1 MSCCRC
7 RAYVYLPFN
16 RPYSSTTGTTP
27 PLKASNAE
35 WQATAERI
43 QILYEQKMR
52 DYGWYTRSEGVQ
64 AVSLSIEDAYL
75 QTLKRDLLLAADDFT
90 LTQES
95 RLDMNEEEKQRAGL
109 LGSTSRS
116 GGDGVDLDENARMA
130 VELIEKLSSF
140 SDIRQ
145 DDVSYFKGWKSSEGS
160 SSCLLHGRWKL
171 RFTTA
176 ADATFRPG
184 KRGRAVTSQEI
195 DVEKGK
201 FTNVI
206 EFPDNKG
213 KVKGFRVIVEGT
225 PVGSRMR
232 LNFQQIV
239 IERRSRIGL
248 NKIMIPLPN
257 FGFLERFTRGKD
269 GKRRSKGPYFD
280 LLYLDQNMRV
290 HKTGEGKYFV
300 QTRLID

>member
-1 MSCCRC
+1 MKFVVSTVLTKIKQRARGRQINLKQRYGSIFASSNLKLLKKRNSVMGLTSSLFLVLMSCCRC

-16 RPYSSTTGTTP
+16 RPYSPTTGTTP

-75 QTLKRDLLLAADDFT
+75 QTLKRDLLLAADAFT

-130 VELIEKLSSF
+130 VELIEKLSTF

-145 DDVSYFKGWKSSEGS
+145 DDARCGRQGRPGRGVARGSSEEMLS
-160 SSCLLHGRWKL
+160 HL
-171 RFTTA
+171 RE
-176 ADATFRPG
+176 
-184 KRGRAVTSQEI
+184 AVS
-195 DVEKGK
+195 
-201 FTNVI
+201 
-206 EFPDNKG
+206 
-213 KVKGFRVIVEGT
+213 
-225 PVGSRMR
+225 
-232 LNFQQIV
+232 
-239 IERRSRIGL
+239 
-248 NKIMIPLPN
+248 
-257 FGFLERFTRGKD
+257 
-269 GKRRSKGPYFD
+269 GPYATTD
-280 LLYLDQNMRV
+280 AAPVRYV
-290 HKTGEGKYFV
+290 CCEV
-300 QTRLID
+300 